1 VDSGRVRA
9 AGNGTPSADGAA
21 FPGASLRANGLKPG
35 IVHLGL
41 GAFARAHTAVFT
53 ENAML
58 ATGESDWGI
67 TGVTQRSDIV
77 ARQLDPQDGL
87 FTVVER
93 GDGAGPLRVV
103 SSIVGVISGRNH
115 PGEVVDLIAAPQTL
129 VVTLTITE
137 KGYRIDPHTGSLN
150 TADDEVRADLAGRPP
165 LTAIGQLARGLQQ
178 RSRTDAGPLTVVSCD
193 NLPGNGELTRKLV
206 RAFAAA
212 LPPEESVP
220 LLAWLDAHTA
230 FPSTMVDRMVPA
242 TTASDLDTVQRE
254 LGLRDEA
261 AVVAEPFSQWVIED
275 NFAATRPRWEAAG
288 ALFSTDVA
296 AWEAAKLRLLNAS
309 HSLLAYLGLAA
320 GQKTISDAVA
330 EPAFFTASRRMMAED
345 VLPTI
350 KLPLGLDADDY
361 CAQVLARFANP
372 ALGHT
377 TAKVGSD
384 GSQKI
389 GLRLLST
396 IRENLDVGREPRW
409 AALSVAAWMRH
420 VATTPL
426 GELDDPLADEL
437 HAVLPDSRTAAS
449 VVPALLGCR
458 GIFDLELAQHR
469 GFSDLLTHWYS
480 IIETDGLDGLRNEI
494 NHG

>member
-1 VDSGRVRA
+1 M
-9 AGNGTPSADGAA
+9 
-21 FPGASLRANGLKPG
+21 FPGAQLRANGLKPG

-58 ATGESDWGI
+58 AAGESNWGI
-67 TGVTQRSDIV
+67 TGVTQRSDTV
-77 ARQLDPQDGL
+77 ARQLAPQDGL
-87 FTVVER
+87 FTVAER
-93 GDGAGPLRVV
+93 GEGAAPLRVV
-103 SSIVGVISGRNH
+103 SSIVDAISGRDN
-115 PGEVVDLIAAPQTL
+115 PAAVVDLIAAPETL

-137 KGYRIDPHTGSLN
+137 KGYRIDPQSGSLN
-150 TADDEVRADLAGRPP
+150 LADADVRADLEGRAP
-165 LTAIGQLARGLQQ
+165 LTAIGQIARGLQQ
-178 RSRTDAGPLTVVSCD
+178 RSRAGAGPLTVVSCD
-193 NLPGNGELTRKLV
+193 NLPGNGELTGKLV

-212 LPPEESVP
+212 LPAVEAGP
-220 LLAWLDAHTA
+220 LTAWLDANVT

-242 TTASDLDTVQRE
+242 TTAGDLDAVERE

-261 AVVAEPFSQWVIED
+261 AVVAEPFMQWVIED
-275 NFAATRPRWEAAG
+275 NFAAGRPRWEAAG
-288 ALFSTDVA
+288 VLFSSDVA

-320 GQKTISDAVA
+320 GKETISDAVA
-330 EPAFFTASRRMMAED
+330 EEAFRTAARRMMAED

-350 KLPLGLDADDY
+350 TLPERLDADEY
-361 CAQVLARFANP
+361 CARVLTRFANP

-396 IRENLDVGREPRW
+396 VRGNLDAGCEPRW
-409 AALSVAAWMRH
+409 AALAVAAWMRH
-420 VATTPL
+420 VATAPAD
-426 GELDDPLADEL
+426 ELNDPLAAEL
-437 HAVLPDSRTAAS
+437 HAALPASRSADD
-449 VVPALLGCR
+449 VVTALLGCR
-458 GIFDLELAQHR
+458 SVFDSGLAEHA
-469 GFSDLLTHWYS
+469 GFARLLTHWYS
-480 IIETDGLDGLRNEI
+480 IIDTHRLDGLRKEI